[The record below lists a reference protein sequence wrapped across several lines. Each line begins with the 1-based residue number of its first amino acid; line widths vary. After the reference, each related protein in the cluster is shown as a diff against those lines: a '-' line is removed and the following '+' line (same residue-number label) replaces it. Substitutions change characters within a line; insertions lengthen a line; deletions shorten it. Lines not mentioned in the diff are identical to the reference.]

1 MRRFLTLM
9 CDDRG
14 VAAIEYA
21 LIALFIVCAG
31 ITTWGA
37 MTSGGSP
44 AVEQT
49 DVRHA

>member
-1 MRRFLTLM
+1 MRRFVMLIR
-9 CDDRG
+9 DHRG

-37 MTSGGSP
+37 ISSQGAPS
-44 AVEQT
+44 EQP